1 MDQFN
6 EKRTEADGTFV
17 PDKKSTMSPGKK
29 KYLITIGVALILLI
43 SLWIW
48 KSVET
53 SGIRNASE
61 KEKQNLKEQ
70 ATSKIAEVH
79 KQHLLLLAKPFVWAV
94 RTELM
99 QGNRNQ
105 VNLYL
110 NDMVKEKNFQQIA
123 IADNKGKIIASTNK
137 KDEGQPL
144 SSIASAG
151 SLNSNNTNIETQSDS
166 TLVMTSPVMG
176 FNSRLGTLL
185 IRYTIPQTRFE

>member
-6 EKRTEADGTFV
+6 EKRTEADRTSP
-17 PDKKSTMSPGKK
+17 PDKRSTMSPGKK

-48 KSVET
+48 KSVEI

-70 ATSKIAEVH
+70 ATSEIAEVH

-137 KDEGQPL
+137 KDEGQPF

-151 SLNSNNTNIETQSDS
+151 SLNNNDTNIETQSDS

>member
-6 EKRTEADGTFV
+6 EKRTEADGTSP
-17 PDKKSTMSPGKK
+17 PDKRSTMSPGKK

-48 KSVET
+48 KSVEI

-70 ATSKIAEVH
+70 ATSEIAEVH

-137 KDEGQPL
+137 KDEGQPF

-151 SLNSNNTNIETQSDS
+151 SLNNNDTNIETQSDS